1 MSLGHFHLLGSAFI
15 TYREPKMNECASV
28 DQAYM
33 DGVYLHEKIFKKEKW
48 YEWHTQM
55 MKYETLMKT
64 SLAV

>member
-1 MSLGHFHLLGSAFI
+1 
-15 TYREPKMNECASV
+15 MNECASV

-55 MKYETLMKT
+55 MKYGNLMKT